1 MGFFSKTCAKTNLPV
16 IHHGYGDDWHTNHPE
31 FSEVVVLY
39 PDGHKVEGFYTGYG
53 EVLSLEGEVS
63 LCPDGYNEELWESLK
78 FVLKKH
84 YAGESYGDLGRSHDE
99 MAQGHFMAEDFILYC
114 KTLKPEGFKDYSGY
128 KLAFQKHA
136 QW

>member
-1 MGFFSKTCAKTNLPV
+1 MGFFSKCCAKTNLPV
-16 IHHGYGDDWHTNHPE
+16 IHHGYGNDWHAKHPE
-31 FSEVVVLY
+31 FSEVIVLY
-39 PDGHKVEGFYTGYG
+39 PDGRKVEGSYDGYG
-53 EVLSLEGEVS
+53 RVSEVP
-63 LCPDGYNEELWESLK
+63 LCPEGYDEGLWDSLK

-114 KTLKPEGFKDYSGY
+114 KTLKPDGFKNRAEYTR
-128 KLAFQKHA
+128 AFNKYA

>member
-16 IHHGYGDDWHTNHPE
+16 IHHGYWGDWHTKHPD
-31 FSEVVVLY
+31 FFNVVVLY
-39 PDGHKVEGFYTGYG
+39 PDGRKVEGDYDGYG
-53 EVLSLEGEVS
+53 RVGEIE
-63 LCPDGYNEELWESLK
+63 LCPGGYNEELWDSRK

-84 YAGESYGDLGRSHDE
+84 YAGESYEDLGRSHDE

-114 KTLKPEGFKDYSGY
+114 KMLKPKGFKDYSGY
-128 KLAFQKHA
+128 KRAFQKHA